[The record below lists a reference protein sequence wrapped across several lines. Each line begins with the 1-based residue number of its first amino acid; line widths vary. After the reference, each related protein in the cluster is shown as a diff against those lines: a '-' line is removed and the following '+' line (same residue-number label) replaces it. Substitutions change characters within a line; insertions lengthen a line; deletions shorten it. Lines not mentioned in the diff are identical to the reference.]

1 MKNHFNKV
9 FIRVSGVLVALDMPD
24 PRTEWKGMIGDIV
37 GVVLVFGLSM
47 AVIVLL
53 CLLQGAPK

>member
-24 PRTEWKGMIGDIV
+24 PRIEGKSMLLEIV
-37 GVVLVFGLSM
+37 ALVSVFGLSL
-47 AVIVLL
+47 AVIILLGVL
-53 CLLQGAPK
+53 Q